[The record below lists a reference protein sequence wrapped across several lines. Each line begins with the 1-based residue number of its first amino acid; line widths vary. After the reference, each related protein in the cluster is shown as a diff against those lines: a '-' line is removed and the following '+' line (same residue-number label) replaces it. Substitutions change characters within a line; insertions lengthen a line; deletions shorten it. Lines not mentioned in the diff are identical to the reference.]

1 MYHREENEMSEYQ
14 LVDKVQQMLNEE
26 KWTRTTLSNY
36 SISSLKELD
45 SLIEEAE
52 SLNCKTELL
61 DLCLEHLANTRN
73 SVIALYITGI
83 ANLSKQPVDESYMV
97 QLMDLFAESKRT
109 NIVEYLCE
117 RILDFGENRIA
128 LARLAECKE
137 GEEKADE
144 KFALWERLIKIDYEE
159 ADIVKLIAER
169 KDKQGD
175 RQQAIE
181 YYKKALIRY
190 IGKGLP
196 TNVREIWQKLV
207 EYCPQDLDYFYHI
220 QKKIASQISPDK
232 AAMLLMDLYNHYK
245 NLKDWDTALDILK
258 LILEYD
264 EKSPAVRREF
274 IECYSGKY
282 AGHSRLQ
289 DYLRLSNINQSYRS
303 LHEAIAEFE
312 KHISFDIGNF
322 VFHRTWNIGRIANI
336 QGDEVIIDFAKSR
349 GHKMSLKMAID
360 SLMPLS
366 KDHIWVLKA
375 IWKKEKLYAKVKND
389 PEWALKTIIKSF
401 DNQADLKRIKAELV
415 PSVLSLSEWNSWI
428 AKAKDILKTNSM
440 FGNSAD
446 DISVFIVRD
455 RPQSFEEK
463 IYNQFKAEKD
473 FFARVSYFR
482 EYIEENRF
490 DSDYFTEML
499 GFFTAYLKTI
509 QTADEYVVSS
519 YFIIKE
525 LVSID
530 GRYAQYLTVNFT
542 ELFALI
548 EDPLSVY
555 LKIKDTELRNSFV
568 QSIKTF
574 IPGWPSIFI
583 KLLPYAR
590 SMKMLEWLESAGH
603 EDLLKKLAMDII
615 ENYRDHREA
624 FIWLVKDLN
633 EKPWFADLGIVYE
646 KILLTLLHIVDI
658 TFKEIENHK
667 DTTENKK
674 INRIVQQ
681 LLFKDRLLEKF
692 LLAPDTTVQTIERVY
707 ALMMDI
713 REIDPAVKMDIKRK
727 VAEKFP
733 SFKFGAEEEK
743 LTVSRG
749 LMVTAK
755 QYEEKQKLLTHIMEN
770 DVPQNQREIAFALS
784 LGDLRENAEYKAA
797 KEKQDE
803 LNAKVGKLKTELEK
817 AQIFDKTTVTT
828 SKISFGTKVIL
839 KNELSG
845 ANEVYTILGPWESD
859 PSNNVISYLSP
870 LGKKLFNHKPGE
882 IISFTINDRKFQYR
896 VEKIEAADF

>member
-1 MYHREENEMSEYQ
+1 MSDNQ

-36 SISSLKELD
+36 SISSFKELD
-45 SLIEEAE
+45 ALIEEAE
-52 SLNCKTELL
+52 VLTCKAELTA
-61 DLCLEHLANTRN
+61 LCQEHLANSRN
-73 SVIALYITGI
+73 SVIALYIAGI
-83 ANLSKQPVDESYMV
+83 ANLSKQPMDESYMV

-144 KFALWERLIKIDYEE
+144 KFALWERLIKVDYEE

-207 EYCPQDLDYFYHI
+207 EYCPQDLDFFYHI
-220 QKKIASQISPDK
+220 QKKIAAQISPDK

-245 NLKDWDTALDILK
+245 NLNDWDTALDILK

-264 EKSPAVRREF
+264 EKSPVLRREF

-336 QGDEVIIDFAKSR
+336 QGDEVTIDFAKSR

-375 IWKKEKLYAKVKND
+375 IWKKEKLYTKVKND
-389 PEWALKTIIKSF
+389 PEWTLKTIIKSF
-401 DNQADLKRIKAELV
+401 DNQADLKKIKAELV
-415 PSVLSLSEWNSWI
+415 PSVLSLSEWNSWS
-428 AKAKDILKTNSM
+428 ARAKDILKTNSM

-482 EYIEENRF
+482 EFIEENRF

-499 GFFTAYLKTI
+499 GFFTVYLKTF

-542 ELFALI
+542 ELFAQI

-555 LKIKDTELRNSFV
+555 LNIKDTELRNSFV

-574 IPGWPSIFI
+574 IPNWPAIFI

-603 EDLLKKLAMDII
+603 EDMLKKMAMDII

-692 LLAPDTTVQTIERVY
+692 MLSSDTTVQTIERVY
-707 ALMMDI
+707 ALLMDI

-749 LMVTAK
+749 LMVTAR
-755 QYEEKQKLLTHIMEN
+755 QYEEKQKLLAHIMEN

-828 SKISFGTKVIL
+828 SKISFGTKVFL
-839 KNELSG
+839 KNELTG
-845 ANEVYTILGPWESD
+845 EDEVYTILGPWESD

-870 LGKKLFNHKPGE
+870 LGKKLFNHKVGDT
-882 IISFTINDRKFQYR
+882 ISFTINDRKFQYR
-896 VEKIEAADF
+896 VNTIEVADF